1 MRMTSNRS
9 VKWLCRIF
17 IMSSLI
23 MLLSVYSYAN
33 PSITIPQKINI
44 GIRFGQSAVP
54 LISLYSAN
62 GLEVGYYDGE
72 EFKSRMRFFENKDI
86 LVRQDHYFM
95 NINGTFV
102 QYDFNED
109 RDKENKMIQGPI
121 HIQIGESFNHL
132 EEAQSFLQSL
142 PKFKGKPYIA
152 YENGWKVWIGLYTSN
167 RTAQEAIEEMKES
180 ISGEE
185 FKIISEDSKRIQVLD
200 RSGQILLMYHS
211 GNTPHA
217 FRAIYKN
224 NTTNLIQ
231 LDGKNFRGDLLVT
244 RNSDSDLTVI
254 NRLNLEEYLYGVV
267 PREMSG
273 EWPIE
278 AQKAQAIAARNFTV
292 KNLNNHA
299 HYGFDLCATTHCQA
313 YGGYDIEHPKSRM
326 AVDQTR
332 GVLLTYKDEVIT
344 AFYHSNSGGC
354 TENSENVWSAAL
366 PYIQGVEDPY
376 SIGCP
381 NDKWTFTYTKK
392 QIEDILSSKG
402 ISVGSLTNMAVTE
415 YSKNGRV
422 LKLKID
428 GTSGSTT
435 LEKEKIRS
443 IFGYNNIKSTWFE
456 LSGNVDHSI
465 YVLEGDPLS
474 SKQLNLKDKF
484 VVNSEG
490 VKPLASSQSPYL
502 FNGTRCQSVS
512 TSASKEYVFTGKGWG
527 HGLGMSQ
534 WGAKKMAEDGF
545 NYEQILTHYYTGTNV
560 RRF

>member
-1 MRMTSNRS
+1 MTSNRS

-332 GVLLTYKDEVIT
+332 GELLTYKDEVIT